1 MYTKEEIKKYLED
14 ILKTSIFRCSSIINN
29 MVIYFDEYRFA
40 ETYNKETILYL
51 LNNNTLIAEM
61 NIENITSII

>member
-1 MYTKEEIKKYLED
+1 MYTKEEIKEYLED
-14 ILKTSIFRCSSIINN
+14 VLKTSIFGPSAIINN
-29 MVIYFDEYRFA
+29 IVINFDKYRFA

-51 LNNNTLIAEM
+51 LNNNTIIAEM

>member
-1 MYTKEEIKKYLED
+1 MYTKEEIKEYLED
-14 ILKTSIFRCSSIINN
+14 MLKTSIFGCSAIINN
-29 MVIYFDEYRFA
+29 IVIYFDEYRFA

-51 LNNNTLIAEM
+51 LKNNTLIAEM

>member
-14 ILKTSIFRCSSIINN
+14 VLKTSIFGCSAIINN
-29 MVIYFDEYRFA
+29 IVIYFNEYRFA

-51 LNNNTLIAEM
+51 IHNNILIAEM